1 MSLGVQATVSP
12 QLLWPVGQSDNTV
25 WFFDI
30 KARCDRSCEKN
41 TYLLT
46 GNERRAKAQP
56 RSPLETISIYLN
68 VILSSET

>member
-30 KARCDRSCEKN
+30 KAPCDRGCDKD

-46 GNERRAKAQP
+46 GNKRRAKAQP
-56 RSPLETISIYLN
+56 RNPLETMDKYLFECN
-68 VILSSET
+68 TFE